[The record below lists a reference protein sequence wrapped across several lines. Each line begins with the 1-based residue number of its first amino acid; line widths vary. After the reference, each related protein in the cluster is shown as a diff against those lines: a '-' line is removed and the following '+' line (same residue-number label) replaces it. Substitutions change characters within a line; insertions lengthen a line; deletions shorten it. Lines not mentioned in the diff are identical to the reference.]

1 MLFGLYEQD
10 VAALALLG
18 ILANFAFSFLF
29 GWYLSLNIGAE
40 EMMLSRGNRR
50 PGWVIGLALILPFAN
65 MALTLYRVAVLQLCF
80 LNRGRSHKE
89 FWVYLTH
96 DGNERA

>member
-1 MLFGLYEQD
+1 MLYGLYEQD
-10 VAALALLG
+10 IAAITLLG

-29 GWYLSLNIGAE
+29 GWYLSVNIGPE

-50 PGWVIGLALILPFAN
+50 QGWMIGLALVIPFAK
-65 MALTLYRVAVLQLCF
+65 MAVTLYRVAVLQFSF

-89 FWVYLTH
+89 FWVYMTH
-96 DGNERA
+96 DGNERV